1 MSTAL
6 STTQQ
11 TQQIQAAPEASFG
24 QLVSMGVSL
33 RKTGFLPAHIK
44 TGEDFAAIVLI
55 GRELGMSTMA
65 ACRHLQC
72 IKGTVTERA
81 DSQLARFKTAGGR
94 ARFETLDASKAV
106 LWVRHPNGDE
116 HTETFTMDDAQ
127 KAGLGGNDNYKKHPK
142 AMLRS
147 RAITA
152 ALKSV
157 GWDGASGL
165 YDPDEIIDVEPAPA
179 PVRAEPRPTPAV
191 RPKFDDDPTPRPVEQ
206 ADPLAR
212 ARLKVS
218 EATNLDQLDRIRR
231 RCDELEKSGEWTQDQ
246 ADEIGQLV
254 RHRAEMLIQAEEAA
268 A

>member
-1 MSTAL
+1 MTTAL

-11 TQQIQAAPEASFG
+11 NQQIQTAPEASFG
-24 QLVSMGVSL
+24 QLVAMGVSL

-165 YDPDEIIDVEPAPA
+165 YDPDEIIDVEPTRP
-179 PVRAEPRPTPAV
+179 EPRQTPEV
-191 RPKFDDDPTPRPVEQ
+191 RPKFDAPQPVTES
-206 ADPLAR
+206 DPLAK
-212 ARLKVS
+212 ARLAVNN
-218 EATNLDQLDRIRR
+218 ATSLDQLDGIRR
-231 RCDELEKSGEWTQDQ
+231 RISEKVEAGEWTDDQ
-246 ADEIGQLV
+246 GDEIGSLV
-254 RHRAEMLIQAEEAA
+254 RGKAELLIGAEEAA

>member
-1 MSTAL
+1 MTTAL

-11 TQQIQAAPEASFG
+11 NQQIQAAPEASFG

-94 ARFETLDASKAV
+94 ARFETLDASKAI

-142 AMLRS
+142 AKPTIAVAKEVIERMSVNRLIALCNSVMQLVSVIIDFILLVPFRRQVFVELRFDVECHIRCTS
-147 RAITA
+147 
-152 ALKSV
+152 SV
-157 GWDGASGL
+157 GAC
-165 YDPDEIIDVEPAPA
+165 V
-179 PVRAEPRPTPAV
+179 
-191 RPKFDDDPTPRPVEQ
+191 
-206 ADPLAR
+206 
-212 ARLKVS
+212 
-218 EATNLDQLDRIRR
+218 
-231 RCDELEKSGEWTQDQ
+231 
-246 ADEIGQLV
+246 
-254 RHRAEMLIQAEEAA
+254 
-268 A
+268 

>member
-1 MSTAL
+1 MTTAL

-11 TQQIQAAPEASFG
+11 NQQVQAAPEASFG

-94 ARFETLDASKAV
+94 ARFETLDASKAI

-165 YDPDEIIDVEPAPA
+165 YDPDEIIDVEPTRP
-179 PVRAEPRPTPAV
+179 EPRPTPEV
-191 RPKFDDDPTPRPVEQ
+191 RPKFGTPQPVTES
-206 ADPLAR
+206 DPLAK
-212 ARLKVS
+212 ARLAVNN
-218 EATNLDQLDRIRR
+218 ATNLDQLDGIRR
-231 RCDELEKSGEWTQDQ
+231 RISEKVESGEWSDDQ
-246 ADEIGQLV
+246 GDEIASLV
-254 RHRAEMLIQAEEAA
+254 RGKAELLIGAEEAA

>member
-1 MSTAL
+1 MTTAL

-11 TQQIQAAPEASFG
+11 NQQIQAAPEASFG

-33 RKTGFLPAHIK
+33 RKTGFLPSHIK

-165 YDPDEIIDVEPAPA
+165 YDPDEIIDVEPT
-179 PVRAEPRPTPAV
+179 RHEPRPTPEV
-191 RPKFDDDPTPRPVEQ
+191 RPKFDPPQPVTES
-206 ADPLAR
+206 DPLAK
-212 ARLKVS
+212 ARIAVNN
-218 EATNLDQLDRIRR
+218 ATSLDQLDGIRR
-231 RCDELEKSGEWTQDQ
+231 RISEKVESGEWTDDQ
-246 ADEIGQLV
+246 GDEIASLV
-254 RHRAEMLIQAEEAA
+254 RGKAELLIGAEEAA